1 MQQTIHR
8 DCTKLTAFVC
18 EHFSVC
24 LHNPFPKE
32 TVCCIHHPHKKHEQN
47 QLFLGPMIYLFSGK
61 VVHVS
66 FCFSSFADQIKY
78 SETPKY
84 SEQYFCDQESGLENF
99 S

>member
-1 MQQTIHR
+1 
-8 DCTKLTAFVC
+8 
-18 EHFSVC
+18 
-24 LHNPFPKE
+24 
-32 TVCCIHHPHKKHEQN
+32 
-47 QLFLGPMIYLFSGK
+47 MIYLFSGK